1 MSWGRGITMMT
12 TARTTLL
19 ETILVRMLTLMKVR
33 KDKQQQQQRHQ
44 ILVKIVKQNLVVIK
58 VVMKIP
64 YIRLKKP
71 Q

>member
-1 MSWGRGITMMT
+1 MMT

-33 KDKQQQQQRHQ
+33 KDKQQPQRHQ

-64 YIRLKKP
+64 YFRLKKP

>member
-1 MSWGRGITMMT
+1 MMT

-33 KDKQQQQQRHQ
+33 KDKQQQQRHQ

-64 YIRLKKP
+64 YFRLKKP

>member
-19 ETILVRMLTLMKVR
+19 ETILVRMLTLMKVLG
-33 KDKQQQQQRHQ
+33 KDKQQRHQ

-64 YIRLKKP
+64 YIVLKKP

>member
-1 MSWGRGITMMT
+1 MMT

-19 ETILVRMLTLMKVR
+19 ETIFVRMLTLMKVLG
-33 KDKQQQQQRHQ
+33 KSKQQQQQQRHQ

-64 YIRLKKP
+64 YFRLKKP

>member
-1 MSWGRGITMMT
+1 MMRI
-12 TARTTLL
+12 ARTTLL

-33 KDKQQQQQRHQ
+33 KDKQQQQRHQ

-64 YIRLKKP
+64 YIRLKRP

>member
-1 MSWGRGITMMT
+1 MMT

-19 ETILVRMLTLMKVR
+19 ETILVRMLTLMKVLG
-33 KDKQQQQQRHQ
+33 KDKQQQRHQ

-64 YIRLKKP
+64 YIRLKRP

>member
-1 MSWGRGITMMT
+1 MMT

-33 KDKQQQQQRHQ
+33 KDKQQQRHQ
-44 ILVKIVKQNLVVIK
+44 ILVKIVKQSLVVIK